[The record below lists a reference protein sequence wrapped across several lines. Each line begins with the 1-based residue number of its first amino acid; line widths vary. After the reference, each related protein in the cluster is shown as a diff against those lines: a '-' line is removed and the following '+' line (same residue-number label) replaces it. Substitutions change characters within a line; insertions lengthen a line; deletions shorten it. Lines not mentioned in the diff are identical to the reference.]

1 MFKKISSQT
10 ILLLQLQLVALLEVD
25 LSLQICG
32 GNISISDQLR
42 KVVCIK
48 LPKFGACY
56 QQGKSICQRYIYI
69 NLK

>member
-32 GNISISDQLR
+32 ENISISDQLR

-48 LPKFGACY
+48 LPEFGACY
-56 QQGKSICQRYIYI
+56 QQSKSICQRYIYI